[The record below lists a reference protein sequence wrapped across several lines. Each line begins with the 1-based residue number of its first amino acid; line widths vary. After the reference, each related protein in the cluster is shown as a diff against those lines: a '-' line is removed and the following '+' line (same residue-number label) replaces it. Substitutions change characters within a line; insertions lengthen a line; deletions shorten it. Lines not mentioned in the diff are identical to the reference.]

1 MPCPVHGERNI
12 SEFVCRG
19 PVLAMPKTT
28 LGTTISAGQ
37 AAKKASQLAW
47 ARYLFL
53 PENKAGIVDEWWLH
67 TPSGLWFVARRNT
80 VSDEILQTWTI
91 EAYRQEKAKEK
102 AKPKVKR

>member
-19 PVLAMPKTT
+19 PVLAMPNSTS
-28 LGTTISAGQ
+28 GTTVGS
-37 AAKKASQLAW
+37 KKASQLAW

-53 PENKAGIVDEWWLH
+53 AENKAGIVDEWWLH
-67 TPSGLWFVARRNT
+67 TPSGMWFVVRRDT

-91 EAYRQEKAKEK
+91 EAYRKEK
-102 AKPKVKR
+102 AKSKVKR